1 MEEKERYSW
10 FNHSTEEIYD
20 NKENI
25 VFVGAITALNQ
36 QNRRIWELVEEN
48 KQLKKQLEIFKISN
62 DALQQDNLDLSY
74 DKLDTAHEYAKEMAE
89 NWEKDYQEEIQQ
101 LKQSLEYTNRQ
112 LDYFT
117 NKFRSREFK
126 RTGDWMKDIELYMK
140 QLAISE
146 LEALAKFS
154 EENAYYY
161 EEEQFAKQINKYI
174 SEKIKSLK
182 G

>member
-1 MEEKERYSW
+1 MSKERLDIAIGILDNTENAIERIKNQHKFEKDLSEFLNTNTYSKDKYW
-10 FNHSTEEIYD
+10 
-20 NKENI
+20 
-25 VFVGAITALNQ
+25 VVGMLNQ
-36 QNRRIWELVEEN
+36 VSEYCKDKIDTLMEN
-48 KQLKKQLEIFKISN
+48 
-62 DALQQDNLDLSY
+62 
-74 DKLDTAHEYAKEMAE
+74 
-89 NWEKDYQEEIQQ
+89 QQ
-101 LKQSLEYTNRQ
+101 LKQSVEYTNRQ

-126 RTGDWMKDIELYMK
+126 RTGDWIKDIELYMK

-182 G
+182 GE

>member
-1 MEEKERYSW
+1 ME
-10 FNHSTEEIYD
+10 N
-20 NKENI
+20 
-25 VFVGAITALNQ
+25 
-36 QNRRIWELVEEN
+36 
-48 KQLKKQLEIFKISN
+48 
-62 DALQQDNLDLSY
+62 
-74 DKLDTAHEYAKEMAE
+74 
-89 NWEKDYQEEIQQ
+89 QQ
-101 LKQSLEYTNRQ
+101 LKQSVEYTNRQ

-126 RTGDWMKDIELYMK
+126 RTGDWIKDIELYMK

-182 G
+182 GE

>member
-1 MEEKERYSW
+1 M
-10 FNHSTEEIYD
+10 
-20 NKENI
+20 
-25 VFVGAITALNQ
+25 LNQ
-36 QNRRIWELVEEN
+36 VSEYCKDKIDTLMEN
-48 KQLKKQLEIFKISN
+48 
-62 DALQQDNLDLSY
+62 
-74 DKLDTAHEYAKEMAE
+74 
-89 NWEKDYQEEIQQ
+89 QQ
-101 LKQSLEYTNRQ
+101 LKQSVEYTNRQ

-126 RTGDWMKDIELYMK
+126 RTGDCIKYIELYMK

-182 G
+182 GEY